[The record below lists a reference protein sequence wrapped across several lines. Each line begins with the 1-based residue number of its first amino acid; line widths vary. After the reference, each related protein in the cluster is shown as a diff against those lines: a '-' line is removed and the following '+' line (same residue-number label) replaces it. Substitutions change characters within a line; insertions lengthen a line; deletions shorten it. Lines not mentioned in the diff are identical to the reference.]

1 MAPEAEEDLEL
12 LRELL
17 FEVEIPGHGKFPV
30 GQPSNGRYR
39 SEDYGWDPAF
49 FIHCLV
55 AAGEIET
62 ALSMMDGNAAKI
74 KTAGYLP
81 LVTRWNA
88 SQHDLVWKLRTRGDP
103 RFTAETQQPLTAQTA
118 LFLLRTGD
126 SRVNKERLKA
136 WAEAAQTHLDWLAA
150 NRRSEGRKLFWILDP
165 VESGEDSLAVWDE
178 ILAEKTPGFLP
189 KDWRIFQAS
198 PILNLRYIAMGWDLK
213 KIYQNEYSVIIE
225 PVSLNVFAARELM
238 ALQVL
243 WTELGE
249 VNLVK
254 KAGREAAA
262 LMSAINNLLWN
273 EKLGA
278 YFPMARFGNG
288 RWDQLTT
295 YSVESLYPLL
305 LPNLVTNRVDR
316 LVKLI
321 EKRFLTGS
329 SYLLPVSPVDPKRPS
344 KIFGKVGI
352 WWPGQVWANT
362 NWFFRDGLAYQAL
375 KLYGESAEKAKRI
388 GQLIDSDWLK
398 LKLKSGYPEFYFQD
412 GNGGA
417 EKQFFWN
424 CLRRAQFPVELK

>member
-1 MAPEAEEDLEL
+1 MASEAEEDLEL

-17 FEVEIPGHGKFPV
+17 FGVEIPGQGKFPV
-30 GQPSNGRYR
+30 GQPSTGRYR
-39 SEDYGWDPAF
+39 GEDYGWDPAF
-49 FIHCLV
+49 FIHSLV
-55 AAGEIET
+55 AAGDVET

-88 SQHDLVWKLRTRGDP
+88 SQHDFVWKLRTRGDP
-103 RFTAETQQPLTAQTA
+103 RFTAEIQQPLTAQTA

-126 SRVNKERLKA
+126 SWVNKERLKT
-136 WAEAAQTHLDWLAA
+136 WAEAAQTHLDWLAV
-150 NRRSEGRKLFWILDP
+150 NRRGEGRKLFWILDP
-165 VESGEDSLAVWDE
+165 VESGEDGLAVWDE

-198 PILNLRYIAMGWDLK
+198 SILNLRYIAMGWDLK
-213 KIYQNEYSVIIE
+213 KIYRSDQSVIIE

-238 ALQVL
+238 ALEIL
-243 WTELGE
+243 WAELGE
-249 VNLVK
+249 VSLAK
-254 KAGREAAA
+254 KAKRNAAA
-262 LMSAINNLLWN
+262 LVSAINNLLWN

-278 YFPMARFGNG
+278 YFPLARFGKS
-288 RWDQLTT
+288 RWKQLTT

-305 LPNLVTNRVDR
+305 LPNLVVNRADK

-321 EKRFLTGS
+321 KEHFLTNIN
-329 SYLLPVSPVDPKRPS
+329 YLLPVSPTDPGHPRRV
-344 KIFGKVGI
+344 FGRIGI

-362 NWFFRDGLAYQAL
+362 NWFFRDGLAYQSL
-375 KLYGESAEKAKRI
+375 KLYGESAEKAKQI
-388 GQLIDSDWLK
+388 GQRIDSDWLK

-412 GNGGA
+412 GTGGA
-417 EKQFFWN
+417 EKQFFWS

>member
-1 MAPEAEEDLEL
+1 MASEAEDDLEL

-30 GQPSNGRYR
+30 GQPSTGRYR
-39 SEDYGWDPAF
+39 GEDYGWDPAF
-49 FIHCLV
+49 FIHSLV

-62 ALSMMDGNAAKI
+62 ALRMMDGNAVKI

-81 LVTRWNA
+81 LVTRWDT
-88 SQHDLVWKLRTRGDP
+88 SQHGFVWKLRTREDP

-118 LFLLRTGD
+118 LFLLRTD
-126 SRVNKERLKA
+126 ASQVNKERLKT
-136 WAEAAQTHLDWLAA
+136 WAEAAQTHLDWLVA
-150 NRRSEGRKLFWILDP
+150 NRRGEGRKLFWVLDP

-189 KDWRIFQAS
+189 NDWRIFQAS
-198 PILNLRYIAMGWDLK
+198 SILNLRYIAMGWDLK
-213 KIYQNEYSVIIE
+213 KIYQNEHSVIIE

-249 VNLVK
+249 TSLAK
-254 KAGREAAA
+254 KAKRDAAA
-262 LMSAINNLLWN
+262 LVSAINNLLWN

-278 YFPMARFGNG
+278 YFPMARFGSG
-288 RWDQLTT
+288 CWAQLTT

-305 LPNLVTNRVDR
+305 LPNLVANRVDR
-316 LVKLI
+316 LIKLI

-329 SYLLPVSPVDPKRPS
+329 NYLLPVSPVDPKRPS

-352 WWPGQVWANT
+352 WWSGQIWANT
-362 NWFFRDGLAYQAL
+362 NWFFRDGLEHQAT
-375 KLYGESAEKAKRI
+375 KLYGDSAAKALYLSR
-388 GQLIDSDWLK
+388 LIDSDWLK
-398 LKLKSGYPEFYFQD
+398 LKSKSGYPEFYHQD
-412 GNGGA
+412 GAGGA
-417 EKQFFWN
+417 EQRFFWS
-424 CLRRAQFPVELK
+424 CLRRAKFAVEIR